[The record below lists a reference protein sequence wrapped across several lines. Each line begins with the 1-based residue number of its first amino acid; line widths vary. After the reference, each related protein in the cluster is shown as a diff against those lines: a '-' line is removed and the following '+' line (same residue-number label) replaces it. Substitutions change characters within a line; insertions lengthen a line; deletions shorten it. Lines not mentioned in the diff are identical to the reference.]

1 MPTLSDIKR
10 RINSVKN
17 TQQITRA
24 MKMVSAAKLRRA
36 QDDIVST
43 RPYAD
48 KIKTL
53 VGSLSGMV
61 SPDSNPLFQKLAG
74 GESSKDTKRS
84 EKTQE
89 AKGQEEVVDETVEVV
104 EAPGTSYAPEED
116 AAAAKKKIEL
126 ILLTSDRGLCGGF
139 NTLLIREAEG
149 FLADHADDEISLYLI
164 GKRGA
169 DYFRRHLGEG
179 GKSKDMGV
187 ARPTYEMA
195 KAISAEITADYLEDR
210 ADEVYV
216 IYSEFQS
223 ALTQEPVLQKILPV
237 TPPAP
242 PVEAVAVDGEA
253 VNADAEASGAS
264 DLDECIL
271 EPSAQEVLDSLL
283 PKYIEVQ
290 VFRSL
295 LESSASEHGARMT
308 SMDSASRNASDMI
321 DNLTLIYNRVRQ
333 AAITK
338 ELMEIISGAESLK

>member
-61 SPDSNPLFQKLAG
+61 SPDSNPLFQKLSAT
-74 GESSKDTKRS
+74 ESGKG
-84 EKTQE
+84 
-89 AKGQEEVVDETVEVV
+89 AKQVQKAEETVEAIEPP
-104 EAPGTSYAPEED
+104 EANYALEEE
-116 AAAAKKKIEL
+116 ATAAKKKIEL

-149 FLADHADDEISLYLI
+149 FLAEHADDEISLYLI

-169 DYFRRHLGEG
+169 DYFRKHDGIA
-179 GKSKDMGV
+179 KSKDMGV
-187 ARPTYEMA
+187 ARPNYEMA

-237 TPPAP
+237 TPPA
-242 PVEAVAVDGEA
+242 VEETEEDG
-253 VNADAEASGAS
+253 AESGGAG
-264 DLDECIL
+264 DMDECIL

-283 PKYIEVQ
+283 PKYIEIQ

-321 DNLTLIYNRVRQ
+321 DDLTLIYNRVRQ

>member
-74 GESSKDTKRS
+74 GESSKDTK
-84 EKTQE
+84 K
-89 AKGQEEVVDETVEVV
+89 AKGQEEVVETIEPA
-104 EAPGTSYAPEED
+104 EANYGAEED
-116 AAAAKKKIEL
+116 AAAVKKKVEL

-139 NTLLIREAEG
+139 NTSLIREAEN
-149 FLADHADDEISLYLI
+149 FITEHADDEISLYLI

-169 DYFRRHLGEG
+169 DYFRRHG
-179 GKSKDMGV
+179 GAAKSKDMGV
-187 ARPTYEMA
+187 ARPNYEMA
-195 KAISAEITADYLEDR
+195 KAISAEITEDYLEDR

-237 TPPAP
+237 TPPALLAKAEKADG
-242 PVEAVAVDGEA
+242 EAANGEA
-253 VNADAEASGAS
+253 VNTELDADAVN